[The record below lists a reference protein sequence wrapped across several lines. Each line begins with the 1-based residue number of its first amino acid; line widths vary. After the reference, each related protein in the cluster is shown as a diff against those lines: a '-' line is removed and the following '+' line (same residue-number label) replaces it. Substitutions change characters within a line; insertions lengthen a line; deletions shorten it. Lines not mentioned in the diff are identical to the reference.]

1 MTKRRLSRPIC
12 CLLAAALSPRLA
24 TSQANDPDGLCSGSR
39 TGYAATLDCRGYV
52 YCSDGV
58 VLGGGTSSS
67 NPAGV
72 SGGSG
77 VIACWPNQLFDESL
91 GICTYWQDVD
101 TANCPAY
108 DGGMLMPGQEDG
120 NANKQRF
127 FCGHSASNAKRV
139 CEPCPGG
146 SRLECSDP
154 EHNCFAGITGCPTSG
169 GSKPKPKPPSY
180 SPPATAGKPAIS
192 QVYTPPPPTRNPTP
206 RPTPATR
213 RPTAPPKFTSVQIG
227 HSPTSGDV
235 TNGLYLHGKL
245 RSSYYC
251 GFSWA
256 RVIKNCPGA
265 QACPTGLSSDCPSGQ
280 T

>member
-1 MTKRRLSRPIC
+1 MKRRIRRPIR
-12 CLLAAALSPRLA
+12 CLVLAAALSPRPA
-24 TSQANDPDGLCSGSR
+24 TSQANDPDGLCSGSK

-58 VLGGGTSSS
+58 VLGGGSSSS
-67 NPAGV
+67 NPTGI

-77 VIACWPNQLFDESL
+77 VIACWPNQLFDESK

-101 TANCPAY
+101 TANCPGY
-108 DGGMLMPGQEDG
+108 DGGMVMPGQEDG
-120 NANKQRF
+120 NANHQRF

-154 EHNCFAGITGCPTSG
+154 GHNCFAGITGCRDSN
-169 GSKPKPKPPSY
+169 PKPKPASVT
-180 SPPATAGKPAIS
+180 PPATASKPALS
-192 QVYTPPPPTRNPTP
+192 QVYTPPPPPPPTRNPTP
-206 RPTPATR
+206 RPTTR
-213 RPTAPPKFTSVQIG
+213 RPTPAPKFANVQIG

-235 TNGLYLHGKL
+235 TNGQYLHGKL

-251 GFSWA
+251 GFSWG
-256 RVIKNCPGA
+256 RVIADCPGA
-265 QACPTGLSSDCPSGQ
+265 RACPTGLSSDCPSGQ